1 MHPGVAVNAKPES
14 LLRDL
19 VVHTITELDNVF
31 LKRLVIRWV
40 IQYFTDDTGIARTQ
54 NILFGHANQIP
65 HAKTSHKAN
74 CITRRPVV

>member
-54 NILFGHANQIP
+54 NILFGHADQIP